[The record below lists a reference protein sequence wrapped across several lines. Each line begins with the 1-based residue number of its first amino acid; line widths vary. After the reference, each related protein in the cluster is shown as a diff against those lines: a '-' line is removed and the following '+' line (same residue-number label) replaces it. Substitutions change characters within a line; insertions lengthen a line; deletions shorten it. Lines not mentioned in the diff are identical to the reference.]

1 MASQPRQPADA
12 GRSSPNMSLSESPTD
27 SEILA
32 VVDSWVDD
40 LEREDYHAAY
50 SRTEHDPYY
59 SWTPDL
65 IRAVVEGYGL
75 PEPHPCG
82 EIFKVT
88 ARQTA
93 TGKQHYRTVDRTD
106 IPASSIAEVWYDLP
120 LNGEWSDL
128 TVTFRVESRGDATV
142 LVLEQIH
149 VF

>member
-1 MASQPRQPADA
+1 MI
-12 GRSSPNMSLSESPTD
+12 LSKSPTD

-32 VVDSWVDD
+32 LIDCWVDD
-40 LEREDYHAAY
+40 LVREDYHTAY
-50 SRTEHDPYY
+50 SRTDHDPCY

-65 IRAVVEGYGL
+65 IRAVIEGYGL

-82 EIFKVT
+82 EIFRVT

-93 TGKQHYRTVDRTD
+93 TGKQHYRTVDRTH
-106 IPASSIAEVWYDLP
+106 IPQTSIAEVWYDLP
-120 LNGEWSDL
+120 LNGGWSDL
-128 TVTFRVESRGDATV
+128 TVTFRVEPRDAATV